1 MRWLV
6 DNDMLERDEEAERL
20 LGKGE
25 GLPDYDFGSAFRIT
39 DSGRELLEE
48 IGQEKGQR

>member
-39 DSGRELLEE
+39 DYGRELLAE
-48 IGQEKGQR
+48 IGQEKGQ